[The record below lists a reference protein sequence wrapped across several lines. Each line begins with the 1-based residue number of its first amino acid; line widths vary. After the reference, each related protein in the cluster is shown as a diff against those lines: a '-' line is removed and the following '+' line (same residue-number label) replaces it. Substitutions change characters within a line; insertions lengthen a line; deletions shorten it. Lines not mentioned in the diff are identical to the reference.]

1 MIKIILCKTFSD
13 FLLKNTLL
21 CYFQSKVI
29 IIVYPADFDH
39 RWKTVE
45 ELLYLHISFEASL
58 RSHTCIVV
66 NNVEMDVIIL

>member
-13 FLLKNTLL
+13 FLLENTLL

-45 ELLYLHISFEASL
+45 KLLYLHISYEAF
-58 RSHTCIVV
+58 SHTCTVV
-66 NNVEMDVIIL
+66 NNAEMDVIIP